1 MKYFFYGMFIAT
13 IVVMITK
20 ANAADCTDVQTTN
33 AQVQTSTITT
43 DVPKHLQDAVI
54 VIRLKDGR
62 ESQVSANQFKVVPRK
77 QQHLITEVKTHTE
90 RVCKVSGKEKN
101 LLMVGGRRD
110 HKDLDIRVNGKTA
123 TVESEKGL
131 VLDAAYMRQNIF
143 NTNLGVGAGI
153 DTNGTLKGIIG
164 VEF

>member
-1 MKYFFYGMFIAT
+1 MFILILLLNLAFAT
-13 IVVMITK
+13 
-20 ANAADCTDVQTTN
+20 DCTDVQTTS
-33 AQVQTSTITT
+33 AEVQTSTITT

-54 VIRLKDGR
+54 IIRLKDGR

-90 RVCKVSGKEKN
+90 RLCKVSGKEKN

-110 HKDLDIRVNGKTA
+110 HKDFDTRVVGKTA

-143 NTNLGVGAGI
+143 DTKLGVGAGI
-153 DTNGTLKGIIG
+153 DTNGTLKGMIG

>member
-1 MKYFFYGMFIAT
+1 MFILIFLMNLA
-13 IVVMITK
+13 M
-20 ANAADCTDVQTTN
+20 AADCTDVQTVN
-33 AQVQTSTITT
+33 AEVQTSTITT
-43 DVPKHLQDAVI
+43 DVPKHLQDATI
-54 VIRLKDGR
+54 IIRTKDGR
-62 ESQVSANQFKVVPRK
+62 ESQVSANKFKVVPRK

-110 HKDLDIRVNGKTA
+110 HKGLDTRVVGKTA

-131 VLDAAYMRQNIF
+131 VLDAAYMRQNIL
-143 NTNLGVGAGI
+143 NTNLGVGAGV
-153 DTNGTLKGIIG
+153 DTNGTLKGMIG

>member
-1 MKYFFYGMFIAT
+1 MFILILLFNLAF
-13 IVVMITK
+13 
-20 ANAADCTDVQTTN
+20 ASDCTDVQTTN
-33 AQVQTSTITT
+33 AQVQTSEITT
-43 DVPKHLQDAVI
+43 DIPKHLQDAVI

-62 ESQVSANQFKVVPRK
+62 ESKVSANQFKVVPRK

-110 HKDLDIRVNGKTA
+110 HKNLDTRVNGKTV

-143 NTNLGVGAGI
+143 DTNLGVGAGV
-153 DTNGTLKGIIG
+153 DTNGVVKGLVG
-164 VEF
+164 FEF